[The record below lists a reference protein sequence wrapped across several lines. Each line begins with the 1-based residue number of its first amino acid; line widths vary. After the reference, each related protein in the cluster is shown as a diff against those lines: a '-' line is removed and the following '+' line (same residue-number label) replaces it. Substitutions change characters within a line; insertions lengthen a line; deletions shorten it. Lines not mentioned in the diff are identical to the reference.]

1 MLRENLDLVHDDD
14 DDVNHDIFRRAPTT
28 VVESDAKKKT
38 KNYACGY

>member
-1 MLRENLDLVHDDD
+1 MLRENLDLVHDDDD

-38 KNYACGY
+38 KNCVY